1 MMKKVIC
8 FALAAGLAVTM
19 NVSAWADDSAAESAE
34 ATESTESGIS
44 DELNPSTVDYEESYV
59 MIPSEKYEIPAIIGM
74 PKGDVRGAVVMLH
87 GTGSTKNEAGDGY
100 KTAAP
105 ILAEQFGVATVRI
118 DFPVMAIPRL
128 TTSCMTSRLL

>member
-44 DELNPSTVDYEESYV
+44 D
-59 MIPSEKYEIPAIIGM
+59 
-74 PKGDVRGAVVMLH
+74 
-87 GTGSTKNEAGDGY
+87 
-100 KTAAP
+100 
-105 ILAEQFGVATVRI
+105 
-118 DFPVMAIPRL
+118 
-128 TTSCMTSRLL
+128 